1 MKEDLKEDPV
11 LLLDDVLSELD
22 TKRQQMLLN
31 KIKGVQTLITVAQPI
46 DYFNKMDVNFFKVE
60 KGKVWKE

>member
-1 MKEDLKEDPV
+1 MGEYPV

-22 TKRQQMLLN
+22 TRRQQMLLD
-31 KIKGVQTLITVAQPI
+31 KIKDVQTLITVAQPVE
-46 DYFNKMDVNFFKVE
+46 YFNKMNVNFFKVE